1 MNLKKIKI
9 ISIFGTF
16 SLAFLTHF
24 LYDWF
29 PNAVFAIFFPV
40 NESIWEHMKMLY
52 TTILL
57 YELIE
62 FFILKVNNIRINN
75 FIFATFIAAFIS
87 IPIYLIIFLPI
98 YYKIGENMFISISIM
113 LLTIII
119 VQIIHYKTIK
129 AKDLHLNILSFILI
143 ILIYLVMGILTYYPP
158 KYNLFFDSQNELY
171 GINIYTKK

>member
-16 SLAFLTHF
+16 ALAFLTHF

-29 PNAVFAIFFPV
+29 PNAIFSIFFPV

-52 TTILL
+52 TTILS

-75 FIFATFIAAFIS
+75 FIFATFIASFIS

-119 VQIIHYKTIK
+119 VQIIHYKTITE
-129 AKDLHLNILSFILI
+129 KDLNLNILSFIFITI
-143 ILIYLVMGILTYYPP
+143 IYVIMGFLTYYPP